1 MAIFKQDFTRVKDAD
16 QEDLYKPRTDLK
28 MSVTQFESS
37 PKVQE
42 DAEKYFGWVSEQFPA
57 TVGGVGGYED
67 IGESLRDEDMRL
79 TDMLARGVLD
89 KEMPNDVK
97 EAYQRLRDTWDN
109 KTEIKGF
116 KEGLSATVD
125 YATDIVSDPLNLLGF
140 IFTGGSGVAAKET
153 VKTGVKATL
162 KKLATDETKGAAATR
177 GAVAGGAWSGLDS
190 YAQQS
195 VETNAGMRDGISL
208 GEVGLYTAVGSGLGA
223 GLGVV
228 ATALGG
234 GLTRNTGRIK
244 NIEQEVAESSAKKED
259 LEAPVKLP
267 DEEEP
272 PTMVTPPWNQPYG
285 KIEQQAEKAV
295 EEATT
300 KIEVGA
306 TPFYS
311 QPGSAYQNLSQSIGG
326 GQATSDEIQDIVEE
340 AVAQGTEPRQIKNKV
355 LFEVGRIANAMASKV
370 AFKPASL
377 LDSFTPFSSSALEL
391 QKKFRYDLGRNI
403 WGDREYDAQDFYEV
417 FKETA
422 GEYYVKT
429 KVAMEPIQINVKGN
443 LSEPVNAELV
453 RVIRGA
459 TSENENLNKIGSFIR
474 EEILGKLGREL
485 NEAGFIKEPTENYF
499 PRWWN
504 RTAILNN
511 QDGFA
516 SKLVDAGEA
525 KDLGEAQAIIREI
538 LDKKNQLGEGSS
550 SGANFFAKRVFT
562 KIDDNDFADFLDS
575 DANRVLINYSMQASK
590 QLAKNR
596 VFGVKNFDE
605 FEERWINPIVVEMEQ
620 AGKTLSR
627 GDRKRIAD
635 LYRTATG
642 EGVRRFEN
650 ETFAGLVDV
659 YSTANRLAYLP
670 LAALSS
676 VTEIFINVQK
686 AGVVKT
692 IKGFSQAANAGRKTI
707 QTDLIDLMKKDHDL
721 KEPEIWRELNR
732 FSIALDTAAGD
743 VAERLAGDTFNTDLT
758 RKINNGFFRFTMLDQ
773 WTKLVQLTSFITG
786 KELIT
791 DNLKKIAARGDLADS
806 RRIKRMRDELN
817 ELGVNI
823 DEGVA
828 WVSRGAKEDDDFYRA
843 VQRGASRYTNE
854 VILQPTPEA
863 GIKPSLMSNPR
874 TSILFQFMGYP
885 AAFSNTILKN
895 AATKIMRDPV
905 GNVPKTLAAGLI
917 MTETARWTN
926 WARSHGESEKL
937 KSEEEIYVEAVKR
950 WGGNGMVA
958 DMMGRA
964 QKSAEIYQSQTAYLA
979 SLMGPF
985 GQDVYKMIKRD
996 SPIRFLGEKVPFY
1009 GALRTISPELKEN
1022 YDDFIKDLDKQ
1033 TREALVPERPP
1044 KRFEFK
1050 KGGEV
1055 LDVPKVSKEPDER
1068 IDKMTGLPYDQQAGT
1083 AFIDEEDP
1091 LRRLGFKGGGAVSD
1105 PLRRLG
1111 FGKGSI
1117 TRVGRKVYHDE
1128 EGQSYSEKTETIQLD
1143 DGRWVNYPTIDKE
1156 GNKIP
1161 ERLFKKLVESQA
1173 TKEGVV
1179 DFITGEVLPT
1189 FKDKEEAI
1197 EQAVKRSKSLLEE

>member
-16 QEDLYKPRTDLK
+16 QEDLYSPRTDLK

-37 PKVQE
+37 PEVQK
-42 DAEKYFGWVSEQFPA
+42 DAEKYFGWVSKQFPA
-57 TVGGVGGYED
+57 TVGGIGGYED

-89 KEMPNDVK
+89 KEMPDDVK
-97 EAYQRLRDTWDN
+97 EAYQRLRNTWDN
-109 KTEIKGF
+109 RTEIKGF

-125 YATDIVSDPLNLLGF
+125 YATDIVSDPLNLLGL
-140 IFTGGSGVAAKET
+140 IFSGGSGIAAKET

-177 GAVAGGAWSGLDS
+177 GAIAGGAWGGLDS

-223 GLGVV
+223 GLGVA

-234 GLTRNTGRIK
+234 GLTKNTGRIK

-259 LEAPVKLP
+259 LEVPTEEKL
-267 DEEEP
+267 
-272 PTMVTPPWNQPYG
+272 
-285 KIEQQAEKAV
+285 IEVEEKAPRQLGLFDV
-295 EEATT
+295 EEKEQITT
-300 KIEVGA
+300 
-306 TPFYS
+306 
-311 QPGSAYQNLSQSIGG
+311 QLNLFDDLVEDLGG
-326 GQATSDEIQDIVEE
+326 GQATKEEVQDLVEE
-340 AVAQGTEPRQIKNKV
+340 AVEQGTEPRQIKSKI
-355 LFEVGRIANAMASKV
+355 LFEVGRVANALASKV

-377 LDSFTPFSSSALEL
+377 LDSFAPFSSSALEL

-459 TSENENLNKIGSFIR
+459 TSENENLNKIGGFIR

-485 NEAGFIKEPTENYF
+485 NEAGFIKEPVENYF

-511 QDGFA
+511 QNGFA
-516 SKLVDAGEA
+516 SKLVKAGEA

-538 LDKKNQLGEGSS
+538 LDKKNQLGEGGS

-590 QLAKNR
+590 QLAKKR

-605 FEERWINPIVVEMEQ
+605 FEERWINPIVTEMEQ
-620 AGKTLSR
+620 AGKTLTR

-642 EGVRRFEN
+642 EGVERFKN

-676 VTEIFINVQK
+676 VTEIFINIQK

-806 RRIKRMRDELN
+806 RRIRKMRDELN

-828 WVSRGAKEDDDFYRA
+828 WVSRGAKEDDNFYRI

-854 VILQPTPEA
+854 VILQPTAEA
-863 GIKPSLMSNPR
+863 GIKPSLMSNPQ

-895 AATKIMRDPV
+895 AATKMMRDPV

-950 WGGNGMVA
+950 WGGNGLIA

-964 QKSAEIYQSQTAYLA
+964 QKSAEIYQSQSAYLF
-979 SLMGPF
+979 SLFGPV
-985 GQDVYKMIKRD
+985 GQDVFKIAKRD

-1009 GALRTISPELKEN
+1009 GALRTVSPDLKED
-1022 YDDFIKDLDKQ
+1022 YDELIKDIDKQ
-1033 TREALVPERPP
+1033 AREALVPERPP

-1055 LDVPKVSKEPDER
+1055 LDVPKASKEPDER
-1068 IDKMTGLPYDQQAGT
+1068 IDKMTGLSYDQQAGT

-1091 LRRLGFKGGGAVSD
+1091 LRRLGFLGGGAIGD

-1111 FGKGSI
+1111 FGKGSEVKDPSMYRLDGSKKS
-1117 TRVGRKVYHDE
+1117 TRGFLGPIKDE
-1128 EGQSYSEKTETIQLD
+1128 EGRTMTEFSIGVKINGKETEIPSLVP
-1143 DGRWVNYPTIDKE
+1143 GLTKNEIASIKRGEVPESVAIKAKEHAIKRIKE
-1156 GNKIP
+1156 G
-1161 ERLFKKLVESQA
+1161 
-1173 TKEGVV
+1173 
-1179 DFITGEVLPT
+1179 
-1189 FKDKEEAI
+1189 
-1197 EQAVKRSKSLLEE
+1197 KSPFYQDDE

>member
-1 MAIFKQDFTRVKDAD
+1 MAIFKQDFTRVTDAD
-16 QEDLYKPRTDLK
+16 QENLYKPRTDLK

-37 PKVQE
+37 PQVQE
-42 DAEKYFGWVSEQFPA
+42 DAEKYFGWVSKQFPA
-57 TVGGVGGYED
+57 TVGGIGGYED

-89 KEMPNDVK
+89 KEMPEDVK
-97 EAYQRLRDTWDN
+97 KAYQRLRDTWDN
-109 KTEIKGF
+109 KTEIRGF
-116 KEGLSATVD
+116 NEGLSATVD
-125 YATDIVSDPLNLLGF
+125 YATDIVSDPLNLLGLL
-140 IFTGGSGVAAKET
+140 FTGGSGIAAKET
-153 VKTGVKATL
+153 VKSGVKATL

-177 GAVAGGAWSGLDS
+177 GAIAGGAWSGLDS

-195 VETNAGMRDGISL
+195 VETNAGMRDAISPA
-208 GEVGLYTAVGSGLGA
+208 EVGLSTAIGTGLGA
-223 GLGVV
+223 GLGLVT
-228 ATALGG
+228 TALGG
-234 GLTRNTGRIK
+234 GLTRNVGRIK
-244 NIEQEVAESSAKKED
+244 NIEQEVAESSSKKAD
-259 LEAPVKLP
+259 LEAPLTNEKLV
-267 DEEEP
+267 ELE
-272 PTMVTPPWNQPYG
+272 
-285 KIEQQAEKAV
+285 EKAPSQLDLFDVREKEQLTTQPDLFDDLV
-295 EEATT
+295 ED
-300 KIEVGA
+300 
-306 TPFYS
+306 
-311 QPGSAYQNLSQSIGG
+311 IGG
-326 GQATSDEIQDIVEE
+326 GQATKQEVQDIVEE
-340 AVAQGTEPRQIKNKV
+340 AVAQGTEPRQIKSKI
-355 LFEVGRIANAMASKV
+355 LFEVGRVANALASKV

-459 TSENENLNKIGSFIR
+459 TSENENLNKIGGFIQ
-474 EEILGKLGREL
+474 EQILGKLGREL
-485 NEAGFIKEPTENYF
+485 NEAGFIKEPVENYF

-511 QDGFA
+511 QNGFA
-516 SKLVDAGEA
+516 SKLVKAGEA
-525 KDLGEAQAIIREI
+525 KDSGEAQAIIREI

-550 SGANFFAKRVFT
+550 SGANFFAKRIFT
-562 KIDDNDFADFLDS
+562 KLDDNDFADFLDS
-575 DANRVLINYSMQASK
+575 DVNRVLINYSMQASK
-590 QLAKNR
+590 QLAKNK

-605 FEERWINPIVVEMEQ
+605 FEKRWINPIVSEMEQ

-627 GDRKRIAD
+627 GDRDRIAN

-642 EGVRRFEN
+642 EGMKRFEN
-650 ETFAGLVDV
+650 EKFAGLVDV

-676 VTEIFINVQK
+676 VTEIFINIQK

-707 QTDLIDLMKKDHDL
+707 QTDLIDIMKKDHGL

-758 RKINNGFFRFTMLDQ
+758 RKVNNGFFRFTMLDQ

-791 DNLKKIAARGDLADS
+791 DNLKKIAARGNLADS
-806 RRIKRMRDELN
+806 GRIKRMRDELN

-828 WVSRGAKEDDDFYRA
+828 WVARGAKEDDNFYRM

-863 GIKPSLMSNPR
+863 GIKPSLMSNPM

-895 AATKIMRDPV
+895 AATKMMRDPV

-964 QKSAEIYQSQTAYLA
+964 QKSAEIYQSQSAYLF
-979 SLMGPF
+979 SLFGPV
-985 GQDVYKMIKRD
+985 GQDVFKIAKRD

-1009 GALRTISPELKEN
+1009 GALRTISPELKED
-1022 YDDFIKDLDKQ
+1022 YDDLVKDIDKQ
-1033 TREALVPERPP
+1033 AREALVPERPP

-1055 LDVPKVSKEPDER
+1055 LDVPKTSKEPDER

-1091 LRRLGFKGGGAVSD
+1091 LRRLGFLGGGAVDD

-1111 FGKGSI
+1111 FGG
-1117 TRVGRKVYHDE
+1117 
-1128 EGQSYSEKTETIQLD
+1128 
-1143 DGRWVNYPTIDKE
+1143 
-1156 GNKIP
+1156 
-1161 ERLFKKLVESQA
+1161 
-1173 TKEGVV
+1173 
-1179 DFITGEVLPT
+1179 
-1189 FKDKEEAI
+1189 
-1197 EQAVKRSKSLLEE
+1197 

>member
-16 QEDLYKPRTDLK
+16 QEDFYKPRTDLK

-37 PKVQE
+37 PQVQK

-57 TVGGVGGYED
+57 TVGGIGGYED

-89 KEMPNDVK
+89 KEMPDDVK

-195 VETNAGMRDGISL
+195 VETNAGMRDGIS
-208 GEVGLYTAVGSGLGA
+208 GAEIGLSTAIGSGLGA

-259 LEAPVKLP
+259 LEV
-267 DEEEP
+267 
-272 PTMVTPPWNQPYG
+272 PTVENL
-285 KIEQQAEKAV
+285 IEVEEKAPRQLDLFDV
-295 EEATT
+295 EEKEQIPKQTDLFDDLV
-300 KIEVGA
+300 ED
-306 TPFYS
+306 
-311 QPGSAYQNLSQSIGG
+311 LGG
-326 GQATSDEIQDIVEE
+326 GQATKEEVQDLVEE
-340 AVAQGTEPRQIKNKV
+340 AVEQGTEPRRIKNKV

-429 KVAMEPIQINVKGN
+429 KVAMEPIQLNVKGN

-459 TSENENLNKIGSFIR
+459 TSENENLNKIGGFIR

-550 SGANFFAKRVFT
+550 AGANFFAKRVFT

-605 FEERWINPIVVEMEQ
+605 FEERWINPIVTEMEQ

-627 GDRKRIAD
+627 GDRERIAN

-642 EGVRRFEN
+642 EGVERFKN

-692 IKGFSQAANAGRKTI
+692 IKGFSQAANVGRKTI
-707 QTDLIDLMKKDHDL
+707 QTDLVDLMKKDHGL

-863 GIKPSLMSNPR
+863 GIKPSLMSNPM

-895 AATKIMRDPV
+895 AATKMMRDPV

-937 KSEEEIYVEAVKR
+937 KSEEKIYVEAVKR
-950 WGGNGMVA
+950 WGGNGMIA

-964 QKSAEIYQSQTAYLA
+964 QKSAEIYQSQTAYMA
-979 SLMGPF
+979 SLLGPV
-985 GQDVYKMIKRD
+985 GQDFYKISKRD

-1022 YDDFIKDLDKQ
+1022 YDDLIKDLDKQ
-1033 TREALVPERPP
+1033 SREALVPKRPP

-1091 LRRLGFKGGGAVSD
+1091 LLRLGFKGGGAVDD

-1128 EGQSYSEKTETIQLD
+1128 EGQPYSEKTETIQLE

-1189 FKDKEEAI
+1189 FKDKDSAVEE
-1197 EQAVKRSKSLLEE
+1197 AVKRSKSLLEE